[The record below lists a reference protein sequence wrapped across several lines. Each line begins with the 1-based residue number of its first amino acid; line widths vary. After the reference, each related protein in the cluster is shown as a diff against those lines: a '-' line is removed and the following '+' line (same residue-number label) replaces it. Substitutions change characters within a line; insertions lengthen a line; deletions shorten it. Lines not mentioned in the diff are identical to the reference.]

1 MTTMA
6 LQDLFYWKNEKK
18 IEHSLINTISLSGTK
33 FTTNER
39 ALCNDLY
46 KKIQR
51 YGKLTLKI
59 ECIFLSSKTAD
70 YLKIYQSMV
79 CA

>member
-46 KKIQR
+46 KEIQR
-51 YGKLTLKI
+51 L
-59 ECIFLSSKTAD
+59 EN
-70 YLKIYQSMV
+70 
-79 CA
+79 